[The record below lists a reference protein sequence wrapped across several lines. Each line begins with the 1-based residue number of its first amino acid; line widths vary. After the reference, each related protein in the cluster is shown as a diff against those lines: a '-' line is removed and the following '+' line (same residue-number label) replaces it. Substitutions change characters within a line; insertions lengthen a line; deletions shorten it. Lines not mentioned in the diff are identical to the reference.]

1 MIGDSKTLRFIS
13 LALVALLS
21 FYPVQ
26 RVSAVDEDEL
36 EEQIQEKN
44 RELQNLNSQI
54 QQTQS
59 EITNLQGEA
68 KTLNNAIANINSQ
81 ISQVNYGIRSSEVN
95 IDKFAL
101 ELESLGFKLEDV
113 TAEVGIKQAA
123 LAEIIRKVQQND
135 NEGFLEVFLKHKT
148 LADGVFEI
156 QSLSDLQ
163 DSLNVSVAQLA
174 ALQVALADNIGQTT
188 VKKGQLENENVTL
201 KSRKVIL
208 ADQQTEKD
216 QFLRETKNEEASYQ
230 QRLNELEKIKAEV
243 ASDIEEIEEQL
254 RGQVNTAGLP
264 TAGKG
269 VLEVPVQ
276 GILTQGYGRTSY
288 ALYAYKSQWHN
299 GIDIGAPNGTPIVAS
314 EDGTVAFVANQDT
327 VLTNGVAYCR
337 GGAYGKVLVVKHDN
351 NLATLYA
358 HTSLI
363 LVNQG
368 QRVKRG
374 QLIAY
379 VGQSGWAT
387 GPHIHYSVF
396 DASTFTL
403 KQSRVCGPMPV
414 GGDLNPFKY
423 LDL

>member
-26 RVSAVDEDEL
+26 SVSAVDEDEL

-216 QFLRETKNEEASYQ
+216 QFLR
-230 QRLNELEKIKAEV
+230 
-243 ASDIEEIEEQL
+243 
-254 RGQVNTAGLP
+254 
-264 TAGKG
+264 
-269 VLEVPVQ
+269 
-276 GILTQGYGRTSY
+276 
-288 ALYAYKSQWHN
+288 
-299 GIDIGAPNGTPIVAS
+299 
-314 EDGTVAFVANQDT
+314 
-327 VLTNGVAYCR
+327 
-337 GGAYGKVLVVKHDN
+337 GG
-351 NLATLYA
+351 NLL
-358 HTSLI
+358 
-363 LVNQG
+363 
-368 QRVKRG
+368 
-374 QLIAY
+374 
-379 VGQSGWAT
+379 
-387 GPHIHYSVF
+387 
-396 DASTFTL
+396 
-403 KQSRVCGPMPV
+403 
-414 GGDLNPFKY
+414 
-423 LDL
+423 